1 MRKDGGPAF
10 PARIPKDYPDFSEAV
25 ASGKVE
31 ADGFVAQSH
40 YQRALGFEYPAV
52 KIFPGTNGSGP
63 IYAPYME
70 YHPPDVGAQKSWLHN
85 RQPDRWRERKQ
96 VDVAGTLEFR
106 ISQMSPA
113 ERLGRLR
120 ELQAK
125 ANQVLID
132 VDATEVEDS
141 ENTE

>member
-1 MRKDGGPAF
+1 V
-10 PARIPKDYPDFSEAV
+10 S
-25 ASGKVE
+25 SGKLE

-40 YQRALGFEYPAV
+40 YTRAVGFEYPAV
-52 KIFPGTNGSGP
+52 KIFAPQTPGGEP

-96 VDVAGTLEFR
+96 VDVTGSLEFR
-106 ISQMSPA
+106 ISQMTPEQRRA
-113 ERLGRLR
+113 RLI

-125 ANQVLID
+125 AAQVIEGE
-132 VDATEVEDS
+132 AFEVQEG
-141 ENTE
+141 EE